1 MIVAS
6 TCRQGVVESPASFT
20 LCPSAGPA
28 VILLVVQGSFSEVHW
43 TCLGCLQQG
52 RLPRVSSQCL
62 LDCLWQS
69 DLWAPQ
75 MRKMDWECSLA
86 IWQSPS
92 GAKQSLGWK
101 MLLQWESCRVF
112 FFGRGQRWRRH
123 LQILLPDSI
132 PPRLAGNSLGGIGW
146 DDLWMK
152 LSQLNTRWHIYLR
165 VSRVCVRAFYT
176 ADTPLCLCDDSSC
189 S

>member
-1 MIVAS
+1 MITCCPLLASCKLGVVLLLLQMIVAS

-52 RLPRVSSQCL
+52 RLPRVGSQCF

-112 FFGRGQRWRRH
+112 FLGEGK
-123 LQILLPDSI
+123 
-132 PPRLAGNSLGGIGW
+132 GEGGISRYFCQTLYHL
-146 DDLWMK
+146 DLQGTAWEELVEM
-152 LSQLNTRWHIYLR
+152 IYEWN
-165 VSRVCVRAFYT
+165 C
-176 ADTPLCLCDDSSC
+176 PN
-189 S
+189 